1 MIPQYEVADKRI
13 DLVIEGA
20 QSRLAVEVDG
30 DHWHGPEQY
39 DADMERQ
46 RQLERCQWTFHRI
59 RESEFYFFKEETLNK
74 LWHALESHGIHPIG
88 STGYKQKTDGE
99 QENIIEDSQVTKS
112 PPKTDGEQENTIE
125 GSQVTESPPKT
136 EEPEP
141 NSTATKN
148 LSLTPYTTF
157 EGSDLEDPSSANCS
171 NNKVAEGLSRI
182 VEAEGPML
190 AKRAYD
196 VYIRA
201 CGIRRLGRQL
211 KTIMNRAMQHAIRT
225 GKIEREDEWDEGG
238 VIHSIVRAQG
248 SPKIKLREKGPRDL
262 DEIPASE
269 LLIVA
274 RLVKKTSSEMGDEA
288 HIRDILE
295 CYGLKRLTSPVQ
307 KLFDDLFELRISYVD
322 DYVIQKSDSNP
333 DRARNKYF
341 PL

>member
-1 MIPQYEVADKRI
+1 
-13 DLVIEGA
+13 
-20 QSRLAVEVDG
+20 
-30 DHWHGPEQY
+30 
-39 DADMERQ
+39 MERQ
-46 RQLERCQWTFHRI
+46 RQLQRGGWTFHRI
-59 RESEFYFFKEETLNK
+59 RESAFYYFKEETLNK

-99 QENIIEDSQVTKS
+99 QENTTED
-112 PPKTDGEQENTIE
+112 
-125 GSQVTESPPKT
+125 SQVTESPPKT

-141 NSTATKN
+141 NSIVTEN
-148 LSLTPYTTF
+148 LSLTSYTSF
-157 EGSDLEDPSSANCS
+157 DGSDLEDPSSANCS

-182 VEAEGPML
+182 VEVEGPML

-196 VYIRA
+196 VYLRA
-201 CGIRRLGRQL
+201 CGIKRLGGQL
-211 KTIMNRAMQHAIRT
+211 KKIMNRAMQHATRA
-225 GKIEREDEWDEGG
+225 GKIEREDEWGKGG
-238 VIHSIVRAQG
+238 VIYLIVRAQG
-248 SPKIKLREKGPRDL
+248 SPKIKPRKKGPRDL
-262 DEIPASE
+262 EEIPASE
-269 LLIVA
+269 LLTVA